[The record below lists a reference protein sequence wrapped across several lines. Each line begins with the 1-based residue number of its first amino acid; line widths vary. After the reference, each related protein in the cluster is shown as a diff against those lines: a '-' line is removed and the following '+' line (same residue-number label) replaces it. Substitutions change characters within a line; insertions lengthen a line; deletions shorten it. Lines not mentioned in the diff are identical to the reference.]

1 MVGSNI
7 TKVRHLLSMFVWVLF
22 FMLLLPM
29 AGFDVDIL
37 YTLTFFG
44 LIFFIIY
51 KFSSQVNELFIG
63 EQFRL
68 IQLVLQRRV
77 GTGWLLKIGNTWSSA
92 RIGLVTNTV
101 TDLLFYYSVMEAQ
114 SISIAQL
121 SRNIVDFV
129 YYHKLI
135 VANLVSLRPVWTRIS
150 YGAIGKS
157 YRLHQPE
164 NWRRTP

>member
-1 MVGSNI
+1 M
-7 TKVRHLLSMFVWVLF
+7 
-22 FMLLLPM
+22 
-29 AGFDVDIL
+29 
-37 YTLTFFG
+37 
-44 LIFFIIY
+44 
-51 KFSSQVNELFIG
+51 
-63 EQFRL
+63 
-68 IQLVLQRRV
+68 

-92 RIGLVTNTV
+92 RVGLVTNTV

-157 YRLHQPE
+157 YRLHQPIFL
-164 NWRRTP
+164 NSVRQFVVHFLIKLGGL